1 MNLKVPKNKAIAILE
16 KRKSEIYK
24 PGFESKVW
32 QGTVEEDL
40 KAIFGFLDSRWLK
53 VSQIRF
59 DSNIE
64 SEKINVFE
72 TARKHASRFMD
83 TFIEQIEEYSTI
95 KEDAEIESEAVYK
108 NKYRG
113 SQQEIKQILN
123 QLEEAIRI
131 ANENFQE
138 VKKQDAEIIRLRNNT
153 VQLEDITLKK
163 LFNLL
168 GNLPI
173 KQIAVLIS
181 IVFGVLAFAGWLG
194 ALIEKGTNRSISV
207 EIREEVQQL
216 KKTNSDAN
224 ETILDLKKTIL
235 EKDQT
240 IEKLTET
247 DSFK

>member
-1 MNLKVPKNKAIAILE
+1 M
-16 KRKSEIYK
+16 
-24 PGFESKVW
+24 
-32 QGTVEEDL
+32 
-40 KAIFGFLDSRWLK
+40 
-53 VSQIRF
+53 
-59 DSNIE
+59 
-64 SEKINVFE
+64 
-72 TARKHASRFMD
+72 
-83 TFIEQIEEYSTI
+83 
-95 KEDAEIESEAVYK
+95 
-108 NKYRG
+108 
-113 SQQEIKQILN
+113 
-123 QLEEAIRI
+123 
-131 ANENFQE
+131 
-138 VKKQDAEIIRLRNNT
+138 
-153 VQLEDITLKK
+153 EDITLKK